1 MNFQETLD
9 AYLAAIQARDLDA
22 LVALLAPNDQLTLI
36 LPNGIYLTGYDEVAE
51 FHRTW
56 FSDEE
61 WTLKSDLLHS
71 VETDSMALALLL
83 VDYDDLDPS
92 GNPYHL
98 QYYLSL
104 SFVHVGDQWLL
115 IHDQNTLVHE
125 GR

>member
-1 MNFQETLD
+1 MTFSEALE
-9 AYLAAIQARDLDA
+9 AYLAAVQARDLDA
-22 LVALLAPNDQLTLI
+22 MNALLAPNDQLTLI
-36 LPNGIYLTGYDEVAE
+36 LPNGLYMSGHEEVLE

-61 WTLKSDLLHS
+61 WTLNNELLHS
-71 VETDSMALALLL
+71 FETDSMALALLL

-92 GNPYHL
+92 GNAYHL

-104 SFVHVGDQWLL
+104 SFVYVGDQWLL
-115 IHDQNTLVHE
+115 IHDQSTLVHE

>member
-1 MNFQETLD
+1 LHMN
-9 AYLAAIQARDLDA
+9 
-22 LVALLAPNDQLTLI
+22 
-36 LPNGIYLTGYDEVAE
+36 GYEEVTE

-56 FSDEE
+56 FADPE
-61 WTLKSDLLHS
+61 WTLKSELLHS
-71 VETDSMALALLL
+71 IETDTMALALLL

-104 SFVHVGDQWLL
+104 SFMHVADQWLL
-115 IHDQNTLVHE
+115 IHDQNTLVYE